1 MGVFDYFPFM
11 YFFNYLMGY
20 QHFALS
26 GLRTCLVIQN
36 QDPTPEYLLDCKIG
50 ISPVECSHNL
60 SAVRLETTQVCFSVH
75 FSFCHQG
82 SALNFRLILSM
93 ITDAT

>member
-11 YFFNYLMGY
+11 YFLNYLMGY

-26 GLRTCLVIQN
+26 GLRTCLVIRN

-50 ISPVECSHNL
+50 NSPVECSHNL
-60 SAVRLETTQVCFSVH
+60 SAVRLETTQVCFPFTSLFVIKVLLWI
-75 FSFCHQG
+75 SD
-82 SALNFRLILSM
+82 LSCQ
-93 ITDAT
+93 